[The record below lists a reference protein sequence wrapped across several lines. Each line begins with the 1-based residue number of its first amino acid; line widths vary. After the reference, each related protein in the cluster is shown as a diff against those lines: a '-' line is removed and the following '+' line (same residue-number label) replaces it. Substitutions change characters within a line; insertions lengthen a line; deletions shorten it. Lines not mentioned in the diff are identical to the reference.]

1 MIITILNLMPIGMLD
16 GGHIIRALFSNQK
29 SYRIFSFNLSFHQV
43 LSLFGAIIMAIMGY
57 RLMTLLIFFLIRRHP
72 GPVNDLIPLSSG
84 RKVLGLGLLF
94 MLIVCATPLWGI

>member
-1 MIITILNLMPIGMLD
+1 
-16 GGHIIRALFSNQK
+16 
-29 SYRIFSFNLSFHQV
+29 
-43 LSLFGAIIMAIMGY
+43 MAIMGY

-94 MLIVCATPLWGI
+94 MLIVCAIPLWGI